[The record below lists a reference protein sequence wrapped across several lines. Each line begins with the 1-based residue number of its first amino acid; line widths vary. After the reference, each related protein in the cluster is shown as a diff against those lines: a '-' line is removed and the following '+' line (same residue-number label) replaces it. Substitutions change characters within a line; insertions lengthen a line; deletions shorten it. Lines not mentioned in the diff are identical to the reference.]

1 MGGNREGLRIQVR
14 GNARLKMPARKTMK
28 RRGKGRWKNSLF
40 LRLFLSIMAVT
51 VIILIVQMVVMVI
64 MLRNQSKIFAEE
76 AFSSYEQRLNTVL
89 ELSSDRTWTI
99 ETIRPLVLSA
109 ADDRILGLV
118 LRDAQQKAVF
128 ALGKTPQGIIVDEN
142 PGTPAIRPEH
152 AEPESVQSTFPG
164 SGEMVL
170 ESLQASDDDTSLLS
184 PQQDVVGSIVLYTD
198 AAQAEI
204 LGQVDV
210 LVLSP
215 VVYAMK
221 ARLLRKVLTGFTITI
236 PVALVIALLG
246 AHGIARGVSHRA
258 EKISRAVSS
267 VAHGTLDEPSYHT
280 SYAELR
286 QIGDSVDVLKRQLA
300 SHERIRRQWLQSIA
314 HDLNTPVTALRLSI
328 DRVCDGL
335 IPLDTAGTQ
344 RLRGEILEL
353 EQRVRSVVTLA
364 SMESPDFRLRM
375 EQIDVLDF
383 VDEVLSSREDGDPP
397 VLNVE
402 VDTIIGDRRLLVL
415 VAREALQNAF
425 KYRQGGGKLR
435 WSITIQE
442 GWNVLQVSHT
452 GSLGTE
458 DPLQLFEPWYRADQS
473 RSKPGSGMGLAI
485 IRQIM
490 NAHGG
495 EAVLAQDGTL
505 VTLTVRWPSSQ
516 KTLST

>member
-1 MGGNREGLRIQVR
+1 
-14 GNARLKMPARKTMK
+14 MK
-28 RRGKGRWKNSLF
+28 RPGSGRWKNSLF

-64 MLRNQSKIFAEE
+64 MLRNQSNIFAEE
-76 AFSSYEQRLNTVL
+76 AFSSYEQRLTTFL

-99 ETIRPLVLSA
+99 ETVRPLVLSA

-118 LRDAQQKAVF
+118 LRDAHQEAVF
-128 ALGKTPQGIIVDEN
+128 ALGKTPQGIIVDEHPGV
-142 PGTPAIRPEH
+142 PGTGTDRFIR
-152 AEPESVQSTFPG
+152 ESVQSTFPG
-164 SGEMVL
+164 IDATAL
-170 ESLQASDDDTSLLS
+170 ESLQIADDEQNPLI
-184 PQQDVVGSIVLYTD
+184 PQQDVVGSIVLYSD
-198 AAQAEI
+198 AAQSEI
-204 LGQVDV
+204 IGQVDV

-246 AHGIARGVSHRA
+246 AHGIARGVSLRA

-286 QIGDSVDVLKRQLA
+286 QIGVSVDALKRQLA

-335 IPLDTAGTQ
+335 IPLDTDGTH
-344 RLRGEILEL
+344 RLRGEVLEL

-383 VDEVLSSREDGDPP
+383 VDEVLSSREYGDPP
-397 VLNVE
+397 VLNIEVE
-402 VDTIIGDRRLLVL
+402 IITGDRRLLVL

-425 KYRQGGGKLR
+425 KYRQEGGKLR
-435 WSITIQE
+435 WSVTARE
-442 GWNVLQVSHT
+442 GWNVLQISHP
-452 GSLGTE
+452 GSLGLE
-458 DPLQLFEPWYRADQS
+458 DPQQLFEPWYRADQS

-485 IRQIM
+485 IGQIM
-490 NAHGG
+490 SLHSGQ
-495 EAVLAQDGTL
+495 AVLSQDGTL

-516 KTLST
+516 KPLST